1 MKKKILF
8 LVNHDIVIYNFRKEL
23 VEKLLQEGYEII
35 ISSPYGERIE
45 LLKNMGCEF
54 IETPVD
60 RRSIN
65 PIKDMILIHNYYNL
79 IKKVKPECVLT
90 YTIKPNIYGSFICS
104 FLKTKFICNITGL
117 GSTFQKKGLISN
129 FVFILY
135 KLGVK
140 QANWVFTQNESIAS
154 FLKNNDLITNKSS
167 VLPGSGVSLEKFQF
181 SPLENNDEYRFLF
194 VGRIMREKGVI
205 ELLEAANQIIK
216 KYDNVHF
223 DLVGMMDDNINIK
236 KYINDQITYH
246 GDTLNII
253 PFYKKSTCLIHPSYH
268 EGMSNVTLE
277 ACAIGRPCLVS
288 NIPGCKEIVVD
299 GYNGYLF
306 EPKSS
311 QEIIDTIIKF
321 ISLENKK
328 IIDMGN
334 NSRNI
339 VEKKFDRNI
348 IVNAYLNKIKE
359 ME

>member
-1 MKKKILF
+1 MKRILI
-8 LVNHDIVIYNFRKEL
+8 LANNDVGLYKFRKEL
-23 VEKLLQEGYEII
+23 IEELLINYEVFV
-35 ISSPYGERIE
+35 SLPYGKLVDSLIE
-45 LLKNMGCEF
+45 MGCQF
-54 IETPVD
+54 IETHVD
-60 RRSIN
+60 RRGIN

-90 YTIKPNIYGSFICS
+90 YTIKPNIYGGFICTI
-104 FLKTKFICNITGL
+104 LKTKFICNITGL

-129 FVFILY
+129 FIFILY
-135 KLGVK
+135 KLSVK
-140 QANWVFTQNESIAS
+140 KANWVFTQNESIRS
-154 FLKNNDLITNKSS
+154 ILKNYDLITNKLS
-167 VLPGSGVSLEKFQF
+167 VLPGSGVPLDKFEF
-181 SPLENNDEYRFLF
+181 SPLKKSDEYRFLF
-194 VGRIMREKGVI
+194 VGRIMKEKGVI
-205 ELLEAANQIIK
+205 ELLEAASQIIK
-216 KYDNVHF
+216 KYDNVYF

-236 KYINDQITYH
+236 KYINNQITYH

-334 NSRNI
+334 NSRII
-339 VEKKFDRNI
+339 VEKNFDRNI